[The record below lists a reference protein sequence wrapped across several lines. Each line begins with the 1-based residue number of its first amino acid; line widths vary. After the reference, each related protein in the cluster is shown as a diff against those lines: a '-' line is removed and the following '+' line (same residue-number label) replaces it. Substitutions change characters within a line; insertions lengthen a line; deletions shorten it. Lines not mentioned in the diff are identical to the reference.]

1 VASPGCSGGRDG
13 TTPQPWIARAG
24 RSVLAAVQTMGEA
37 GEPRDWKH
45 TLNLP
50 RTDFPMKGNLLQ
62 LEPRLLARWE
72 AEGTWKALLH
82 ANREK
87 PRFLFH
93 DGPPY
98 ANGHIHAGTALNKV
112 LKDVVVK
119 FQNMSGRLCD
129 YIPGWDCHGLPIERA
144 VEKLLKDEKVDRR
157 TLSREEFLLRC
168 RAYAQEFV
176 DIQRSEFKRLGLFA
190 DWATPYL
197 TLAFAYE
204 AAEIREL
211 ASVARRGLLYRKKKA
226 VYWCVTDQTA
236 LAEADIEYADHK
248 SPSIYVAFRTEAAEG
263 PLGKNA
269 RREAMASVF
278 PFLRGRA
285 VDLAIWTTTPWTL
298 PANLAIAVHPE
309 LDYVFYDL
317 GQRVV
322 VVAKDLLPRL
332 LSEIA
337 PEQMEVR
344 TLKAQGAEL
353 SAAALVDPT
362 RILGFAAGRE
372 LEGFAYRHPFAP
384 RQGRVVLGEHVTLD
398 QGTGLVHTAP
408 GHGAEDYAVGE
419 AYGLDAYN
427 PVLADGRFDDTV
439 QPPELKGVRVFA
451 ANPRIE
457 QLLVEKGVLL
467 NRPGESITHSYPH
480 CDRCKN
486 PIIFRATPQWFVAL
500 DRPMD
505 GGGGRSL
512 RAEALQQI
520 DQAVQWIPDWG
531 KQRIRGMLENRPDWT
546 LSRQRTWGVPIPVAL
561 CAACGEGLVRPE
573 MMDKVADAV
582 ALEGAGAWYRLPLEH
597 FLPEPPACAGCGGKD
612 WTKGTDILDVWFD
625 SACSFAAVMEPRY
638 GPGPVD
644 LYLEGTDQHRG
655 WFHSSLLVS
664 VATRDRAP
672 YRQVV
677 TCGFVVDGEGR
688 KMSKSVGNVVAPD
701 KIISQYGAEVLRLWV
716 AASDYR
722 DDIRLSDGILKSLAE
737 GYRKI
742 RNTLRYAL
750 SNLADFDLSRDAVGH
765 AELLPLD
772 AWAQGRLDE
781 LVVRVRRA
789 YESYEFHLVF
799 HAVVDFC
806 GNDLSALYFD
816 ISKDRLYTWKTDG
829 QPRRS
834 GQTVLHHVARDLLRL
849 LAPVMSF
856 TAEEA
861 WSFLPGAP
869 TPSVFLAGLPEV
881 TRRMPAE
888 LAERFERLFAVRSVV
903 QKQLEV
909 ARRDKV
915 IGASLEA
922 KVLLHAEVA
931 DREFLAR
938 HLADL
943 PGLFIVSQ
951 VELVEKET
959 KGMQRFAAAG
969 QRETLGIE
977 VHPADGAKCP
987 RCWTYAVEVAVGAP
1001 VCNKCR
1007 AALG

>member
-1 VASPGCSGGRDG
+1 MGD
-13 TTPQPWIARAG
+13 
-24 RSVLAAVQTMGEA
+24 AA
-37 GEPRDWKH
+37 EPRDWKH

-62 LEPRLLARWE
+62 LEPRLLERWNE
-72 AEGTWKALLH
+72 EGTWKALLL
-82 ANREK
+82 ANQGK

-112 LKDVVVK
+112 LKDMVVK

-129 YIPGWDCHGLPIERA
+129 FIPGWDCHGLPIERA
-144 VEKLLKDEKVDRR
+144 VEKRLKDEKVDRR
-157 TLSREEFLLRC
+157 TLSREDFLLRC
-168 RAYAQEFV
+168 RTYAQEFI
-176 DIQRSEFKRLGLFA
+176 DIQRTEFRRLGLFA
-190 DWATPYL
+190 DWDTPYT

-211 ASVARRGLLYRKKKA
+211 ARVARRGLLYRKKKA
-226 VYWCVTDQTA
+226 VYWCFVDQTA
-236 LAEADIEYADHK
+236 LAEADIEYADHE
-248 SPSIYVAFRTEAAEG
+248 SPSVYVAFRTEAAQG
-263 PLGKNA
+263 ALGRNA
-269 RREAMASVF
+269 RPEAMASVF
-278 PFLRGRA
+278 PFLSGKT
-285 VDLAIWTTTPWTL
+285 VDLVIWTTTPWTL

-309 LDYVFYDL
+309 LEYVFYDL
-317 GQRVV
+317 GSRVV

-332 LSEIA
+332 LAEIA

-344 TLKAQGAEL
+344 TLQAQGAEL
-353 SAAALVDPT
+353 SAAALVDAT
-362 RILGFAAGRE
+362 RILGFASGRE
-372 LEGFAYRHPFAP
+372 LEGFAYLHPFVP
-384 RQGRVVLGEHVTLD
+384 RQGRVVLGEHVTLE

-419 AYGLDAYN
+419 AYGLEAYN
-427 PVLADGRFDDTV
+427 PVLADGRYDGTV
-439 QPPELKGVRVFA
+439 QPPTLKGVRVFD
-451 ANPRIE
+451 ANPAIV
-457 QLLVEKGVLL
+457 QLLVDKGVLL
-467 NRPGESITHSYPH
+467 NRPGETIAHSYPH
-480 CDRCKN
+480 HDRCGN

-500 DRPMD
+500 DRPMEGGD
-505 GGGGRSL
+505 GHSL
-512 RAEALQQI
+512 RAAALKQI
-520 DQAVQWIPDWG
+520 DEAVEWIPDWG

-546 LSRQRTWGVPIPVAL
+546 LSRQRTWGVPLPVAL
-561 CAACGEGLVRPE
+561 CEACGEGLVSAE
-573 MMDKVADAV
+573 MMDRVAEAV

-597 FLPEPPACAGCGGKD
+597 FLPTLPPCPGCGKTA

-677 TCGFVVDGEGR
+677 TCGFVVDGQGR
-688 KMSKSVGNVVAPD
+688 KMSKSVGNVVPPE

-750 SNLADFDLSRDAVGH
+750 SNLSDFEYHRDAVGQS
-765 AELLPLD
+765 ELLPLD

-789 YESYEFHLVF
+789 YQAYEFHVVF

-816 ISKDRLYTWKTDG
+816 ISKDRLYTWKSDG

-834 GQTVLHHVARDLLRL
+834 GQTVLYQVARDLLRL
-849 LAPVMSF
+849 LAPIMSF

-861 WSFLPGAP
+861 WSFLPGAA
-869 TPSVFLAGLPEV
+869 TPSVFLAGLPE
-881 TRRMPAE
+881 TTHRMPAE
-888 LAERFERLFAVRSVV
+888 LSERFERLFSVRSAV
-903 QKQLEV
+903 QKQLEA

-922 KVLLHAEVA
+922 KVLLHAEAA
-931 DREFLAR
+931 DKEFLAR
-938 HLADL
+938 HLAEL

-951 VELVEKET
+951 VELLDAPAEDMHRVS
-959 KGMQRFAAAG
+959 GGG
-969 QRETLGIE
+969 QHETLGIA
-977 VHPADGAKCP
+977 VRPADGAKCP
-987 RCWTYAVEVAVGAP
+987 RCWTYAVEVAAGAP
-1001 VCNKCR
+1001 VCNKCQ

>member
-1 VASPGCSGGRDG
+1 
-13 TTPQPWIARAG
+13 
-24 RSVLAAVQTMGEA
+24 MGEA

-50 RTDFPMKGNLLQ
+50 RTNFPMKGNLLA
-62 LEPRLLARWE
+62 LEPRMLARWAE
-72 AEGTWKALLH
+72 EGTWKSLLRGN
-82 ANREK
+82 AQK

-98 ANGHIHAGTALNKV
+98 ANGAPHAGTALNKV
-112 LKDVVVK
+112 LKDFVVK

-144 VEKLLKDEKVDRR
+144 VEKRLKDEKVDRR
-157 TLSREEFLLRC
+157 TLSREDFRLRC
-168 RAYAQEFV
+168 RAHAQEFI
-176 DIQRSEFKRLGLFA
+176 DIQRTEFKRLGLFA
-190 DWATPYL
+190 DWDTPYT

-204 AAEIREL
+204 AQEIREL
-211 ASVARRGLLYRKKKA
+211 ARVARRGLLYRKKKA
-226 VYWCVTDQTA
+226 VYWCFTDQTA
-236 LAEADIEYADHK
+236 LAEADIEYADHT

-263 PLGKNA
+263 PLRAHA
-269 RREAMASVF
+269 RPEALATVF

-309 LDYVFYDL
+309 LEYVFYDL
-317 GQRVV
+317 GPRVV
-322 VVAKDLLPRL
+322 VVAKDLLSRL
-332 LSEIA
+332 LGEVA

-353 SAAALVDPT
+353 SAAALVEPA
-362 RILGFAAGRE
+362 RILGFASGLE

-384 RQGRVVLGEHVTLD
+384 RQGRVVLGEHVTLE

-419 AYGLDAYN
+419 AYGLEAYN

-439 QPPELKGVRVFA
+439 QPPELKGVRVFD
-451 ANPRIE
+451 ANSRIV

-480 CDRCKN
+480 HDRCKN

-500 DRPMD
+500 DRPME
-505 GGGGRSL
+505 GGPGLSL
-512 RAEALQQI
+512 RTAALRQV
-520 DQAVQWIPDWG
+520 DSAVRWVPDWG

-561 CAACGEGLVRPE
+561 CASCGEGLVNPE
-573 MMDKVADAV
+573 MMDRVADAV
-582 ALEGAGAWYRLPLEH
+582 AAEGADAWYRLPLER
-597 FLPEPPACAGCGGKD
+597 FLPAPPPCARCGGQG
-612 WTKGTDILDVWFD
+612 WTKETDILDVWFD

-664 VATRDRAP
+664 VATRDCAP
-672 YRQVV
+672 YREVI
-677 TCGFVVDGEGR
+677 THGFVVDGDGR
-688 KMSKSVGNVVAPD
+688 KMSKSLGNVVGPE
-701 KIISQYGAEVLRLWV
+701 KIIAQYGAEVLRLWV
-716 AASDYR
+716 ASSDYR

-750 SNLADFDLSRDAVGH
+750 SNLADFDPGRDAVGD

-781 LVVRVRRA
+781 LVVRIRRA
-789 YESYEFHLVF
+789 YEAYEFHLVF

-806 GNDLSALYFD
+806 GSDLSALYFD

-829 QPRRS
+829 HPRRS
-834 GQTVLHHVARDLLRL
+834 GQTVLYHVARDLLRL

-861 WSFLPGAP
+861 WAFLPGVP
-869 TPSVFLAGLPEV
+869 TSSVFLAGFPEV

-888 LAERFERLFAVRSVV
+888 LAERFARLFAVRSAV
-903 QKQLEV
+903 QKLLEE

-922 KVLLHAEVA
+922 KVLLHAEAA
-931 DREFLAR
+931 DKEFLAR
-938 HLADL
+938 HLVEL

-951 VELVEKET
+951 VELLDAAT
-959 KGMQRFAAAG
+959 DRMQRVPASAQA
-969 QRETLGIE
+969 ETLGIE
-977 VHPADGAKCP
+977 VRPADGAKCP
-987 RCWTYAVEVAVGAP
+987 RCWTYAVEVAAGAP
-1001 VCNKCR
+1001 VCNKCQ

>member
-1 VASPGCSGGRDG
+1 MGD
-13 TTPQPWIARAG
+13 
-24 RSVLAAVQTMGEA
+24 AA
-37 GEPRDWKH
+37 EPRDWKH

-72 AEGTWKALLH
+72 EEGTWKALLS
-82 ANREK
+82 ANRDK

-119 FQNMSGRLCD
+119 FQNMAGRLCD
-129 YIPGWDCHGLPIERA
+129 FIPGWDCHGLPIERA
-144 VEKLLKDEKVDRR
+144 VEKRLKDEKVDRR
-157 TLSREEFLLRC
+157 TLSREDFLLRC
-168 RAYAQEFV
+168 RAYAQEFI
-176 DIQRSEFKRLGLFA
+176 DIQRAEFKRLGLFA
-190 DWATPYL
+190 DWETPYT
-197 TLAFAYE
+197 TLAFGYE

-211 ASVARRGLLYRKKKA
+211 ARVARRGLLYRKKKA
-226 VYWCVTDQTA
+226 VYWCFVDQTA
-236 LAEADIEYADHK
+236 LAEADIEYADHE
-248 SPSIYVAFRTEAAEG
+248 SPSVYVAFRTEEAVGA
-263 PLGKNA
+263 LGKHT
-269 RREAMASVF
+269 RPEAMAAVF
-278 PFLRGRA
+278 PFLRGKT
-285 VDLAIWTTTPWTL
+285 VDLVIWTTTPWTL

-309 LDYVFYDL
+309 LEYVFYDL
-317 GQRVV
+317 GSRVV
-322 VVAKDLLPRL
+322 VVAKDLLARL
-332 LSEIA
+332 LGEIA
-337 PEQMEVR
+337 PEQMELR
-344 TLKAQGAEL
+344 TLQAQGAEL
-353 SAAALVDPT
+353 RAAALVDPT
-362 RILGFAAGRE
+362 RILGFATGRE

-384 RQGRVVLGEHVTLD
+384 RQGRVVLGEHVTLE

-408 GHGAEDYAVGE
+408 GDGAEDYAVGE
-419 AYGLDAYN
+419 AYGLEAYN
-427 PVLADGRFDDTV
+427 PVLADGRFDATV
-439 QPPELKGVRVFA
+439 QPPELKGVRVFD
-451 ANPRIE
+451 ANPAIV
-457 QLLVEKGVLL
+457 QLLVDKGVLL

-480 CDRCKN
+480 HDRCGN
-486 PIIFRATPQWFVAL
+486 AIIFRATPQWFVAL

-505 GGGGRSL
+505 GGDGRSL
-512 RAEALQQI
+512 RASALQQI
-520 DQAVQWIPDWG
+520 DEAVKWIPEWG

-561 CAACGEGLVRPE
+561 CDTCGEGLVSPE
-573 MMDKVADAV
+573 MMDRVADAV
-582 ALEGAGAWYRLPLEH
+582 AKEGVDAWYRLPLEG
-597 FLPEPPACAGCGGKD
+597 FLPEPPACTGCGGEA

-677 TCGFVVDGEGR
+677 TCGFVVDGQGR
-688 KMSKSVGNVVAPD
+688 KMSKSVGNTVPPE
-701 KIISQYGAEVLRLWV
+701 KIIAQYGAEVLRLWV
-716 AASDYR
+716 AASDYH
-722 DDIRLSDGILKSLAE
+722 DDIRLSDGILKSLSE

-750 SNLADFDLSRDAVGH
+750 SNLSDFDAVRDEVPE
-765 AELLPLD
+765 AEWLPLD
-772 AWAQGRLDE
+772 AWAQGRMDE
-781 LVVRVRRA
+781 LEVRVRRA
-789 YESYEFHLVF
+789 YEAYEFHLVF

-829 QPRRS
+829 LPRRS
-834 GQTVLHHVARDLLRL
+834 GQTALYRLARDLLRL
-849 LAPVMSF
+849 LAPIMSF

-869 TPSVFLAGLPEV
+869 SSSVFLAGLPEA

-888 LAERFERLFAVRSVV
+888 LGERYERLFSVRSAV
-903 QKQLEV
+903 QKQLEA

-922 KVLLHAEVA
+922 KVLLHPEEA

-938 HLADL
+938 HLAEL

-951 VELVEKET
+951 VELLQEAT
-959 KGMQRFAAAG
+959 AGMHRADGTSQHEA
-969 QRETLGIE
+969 LGIE
-977 VHPADGAKCP
+977 VRPADGAKCP
-987 RCWTYAVEVAVGAP
+987 RCWTYAVEVAAGAP
-1001 VCNKCR
+1001 VCNKCQL
-1007 AALG
+1007 ALG

>member
-1 VASPGCSGGRDG
+1 MGE
-13 TTPQPWIARAG
+13 
-24 RSVLAAVQTMGEA
+24 GEA

-50 RTDFPMKGNLLQ
+50 RTDFPMKGNLVA
-62 LEPRLLARWE
+62 LEPRLLAQWE
-72 AEGTWKALLH
+72 EQGTWKALLA
-82 ANREK
+82 ANRDK

-98 ANGHIHAGTALNKV
+98 ANGHLHAGTALNKV
-112 LKDVVVK
+112 LKDFVVK
-119 FQNMSGRLCD
+119 FQNMSGHLCD
-129 YIPGWDCHGLPIERA
+129 FIPGWDCHGLPIERA
-144 VEKLLKDEKVDRR
+144 VEKRLKDEKVDRR
-157 TLSREEFLLRC
+157 TLSREDFLGRC
-168 RAYAQEFV
+168 RAYAQEFI

-190 DWATPYL
+190 DWDTPYT

-211 ASVARRGLLYRKKKA
+211 ARVARRGLLYRKKKA
-226 VYWCVTDQTA
+226 VYWCFTDQTA
-236 LAEADIEYADHK
+236 LAEADIEYADRT
-248 SPSIYVAFRTEAAEG
+248 SPSIYVAFATEAAQG
-263 PLGKNA
+263 PLG
-269 RREAMASVF
+269 RHGRPEAMASVF
-278 PFLRGRA
+278 SFLAGRQ

-298 PANLAIAVHPE
+298 PANLAVAVHPE

-322 VVAKDLLPRL
+322 VVAKDLLARL
-332 LSEIA
+332 LGEVA

-344 TLKAQGAEL
+344 TLRAQGAEL
-353 SAAALVDPT
+353 SAAALIDPS
-362 RILGFAAGRE
+362 RILGFASGRE
-372 LEGFAYRHPFAP
+372 LEGFAYRHPFIA
-384 RQGRVVLGEHVTLD
+384 RQGRVVLGEHVTLE

-427 PVLADGRFDDTV
+427 PVLADGRYDETV
-439 QPPELKGVRVFA
+439 QPPELKGVRVFD
-451 ANPRIE
+451 ANPRIVA
-457 QLLVEKGVLL
+457 LLVEKGVLL
-467 NRPGESITHSYPH
+467 NRPGETVTHSYPH
-480 CDRCKN
+480 HDRCQQ

-505 GGGGRSL
+505 GGPLSL
-512 RAEALQQI
+512 RAEALKEV
-520 DQAVQWIPDWG
+520 DETVKWIPDWG

-546 LSRQRTWGVPIPVAL
+546 LSRQRSWGVPIPVGV
-561 CAACGEGLVRPE
+561 CASCGQGLVNPE

-582 ALEGAGAWYRLPLEH
+582 AQEGAGAWYRLPLES
-597 FLPEPPACAGCGGKD
+597 FLSKPPPCPGCGAES

-664 VATRDRAP
+664 TATRDRAP
-672 YRQVV
+672 YRQVL
-677 TCGFVVDGEGR
+677 THGFVVDGEGR
-688 KMSKSVGNVVAPD
+688 KMSKSVGNVVPPE
-701 KIISQYGAEVLRLWV
+701 KIIAQYGAEVLRLWV
-716 AASDYR
+716 ASSDYR

-750 SNLADFDLSRDAVGH
+750 SNLADFDPVRHAVAD

-781 LVVRVRRA
+781 LAVRVRHA
-789 YESYEFHLVF
+789 YEAYEFHLVF
-799 HAVVDFC
+799 HAIVDFC
-806 GNDLSALYFD
+806 GTDLSALYFD

-829 QPRRS
+829 LPRRS
-834 GQTVLHHVARDLLRL
+834 GQTVLYHVARDLLRL

-869 TPSVFLAGLPEV
+869 AASVFLAGLPEV

-888 LAERFERLFAVRSVV
+888 LAERFERLFAVRSAV
-903 QKQLEV
+903 QKQLEA
-909 ARRDKV
+909 ARRDKI

-922 KVLLHAEVA
+922 KVLLHAEA
-931 DREFLAR
+931 SDQEFLAR
-938 HLADL
+938 HLAEL

-951 VELVEKET
+951 VELVDRDTE
-959 KGMQRFAAAG
+959 GMQRMPSAG
-969 QRETLGIE
+969 QRESLGIE
-977 VHPADGAKCP
+977 VRPADGAKCP
-987 RCWTYAVEVAVGAP
+987 RCWTYAIEVADGAA
-1001 VCNKCR
+1001 VCHKCQ

>member
-1 VASPGCSGGRDG
+1 MGD
-13 TTPQPWIARAG
+13 
-24 RSVLAAVQTMGEA
+24 AA
-37 GEPRDWKH
+37 EPRDWKH

-50 RTDFPMKGNLLQ
+50 RTDFPMKGNLLA

-72 AEGTWKALLH
+72 AEGTWQALKE
-82 ANREK
+82 ANAHK

-98 ANGHIHAGTALNKV
+98 ANGHLHAGTALNKV
-112 LKDVVVK
+112 LKDFAVK
-119 FQNMSGRLCD
+119 LQNMSGRLCD
-129 YIPGWDCHGLPIERA
+129 FIPGWDCHGLPIERA
-144 VEKLLKDEKVDRR
+144 VEKRLRDEKVDRR
-157 TLSREEFLLRC
+157 TLSREDFLGRC
-168 RAYAQEFV
+168 RAYAQEYI
-176 DIQRSEFKRLGLFA
+176 DIQRAEFKRLGIFA
-190 DWATPYL
+190 DWEIPYT

-204 AAEIREL
+204 AEEIRQL
-211 ASVARRGLLYRKKKA
+211 ARVARRGLLYRKKKA
-226 VYWCVTDQTA
+226 VYWCFTDQTA
-236 LAEADIEYADHK
+236 LAEADIEYQDRT

-263 PLGKNA
+263 PLGKGA
-269 RREAMASVF
+269 RRESLSQAF
-278 PFLRGRA
+278 GFLRGRA

-298 PANLAIAVHPE
+298 PANLAIAVHPDLE
-309 LDYVFYDL
+309 YVFYDL
-317 GQRVV
+317 GPRVV
-322 VVAKDLLPRL
+322 VVAKDLLAKL
-332 LSEIA
+332 LGDIA

-344 TLKAQGAEL
+344 TLKAHGAEV
-353 SAAALVDPT
+353 SAAALVDPA
-362 RILGFAAGRE
+362 RILGYAAGRE
-372 LEGFAYRHPFAP
+372 LEGFAYRHPFVA
-384 RQGRVVLGEHVTLD
+384 RQGRVVLGEHVTLE

-419 AYGLDAYN
+419 AYGLEAYN
-427 PVLADGRFDDTV
+427 PVLADGRFDETV
-439 QPPELKGVRVFA
+439 QPPELKGVRVFD
-451 ANPRIE
+451 ANPRIVA
-457 QLLVEKGVLL
+457 LLQEKGVLL

-505 GGGGRSL
+505 GATGLSL
-512 RAEALQQI
+512 RAEALKAV
-520 DQAVQWIPDWG
+520 DQAVEWIPEWG
-531 KQRIRGMLENRPDWT
+531 KQRIRGMLEGRPDWT
-546 LSRQRTWGVPIPVAL
+546 LSRQRTWGVPLPVAL
-561 CAACGEGLVRPE
+561 CTTCGEGLVSPE
-573 MMDKVADAV
+573 LMERVADAV
-582 ALEGAGAWYRLPLEH
+582 ETEGEGAWYRLPLEH
-597 FLPEPPACAGCGGKD
+597 FLPQPPPCAACQGQG

-644 LYLEGTDQHRG
+644 LYLEGSDQHRG

-672 YRQVV
+672 YREVL
-677 TCGFVVDGEGR
+677 THGFVVDGEGR
-688 KMSKSVGNVVAPD
+688 KMSKSLGNVVSPD
-701 KIISQYGAEVLRLWV
+701 KMISQYGAEVLRLWV
-716 AASDYR
+716 ASSDYR

-750 SNLADFDLSRDAVGH
+750 SNLADFDLSKQAV
-765 AELLPLD
+765 ERTQLLPLD
-772 AWAQGRLDE
+772 AWAQARLDE

-789 YESYEFHLVF
+789 YEAYEFHLVF

-834 GQTVLHHVARDLLRL
+834 GQTVLYHVARDLLRL

-869 TPSVFLAGLPEV
+869 TPSVFLAGFPDA
-881 TRRMPAE
+881 THRMPAE
-888 LAERFERLFAVRSVV
+888 LGERFERLFAVRSLV
-903 QKQLEV
+903 QKQLEA
-909 ARRDKV
+909 ARRDKA

-922 KVLLHAEVA
+922 KVLLHPEAS
-931 DREFLAR
+931 DREFLGR
-938 HLADL
+938 HLAEL

-951 VELVEKET
+951 VELLERET
-959 KGMQRFAAAG
+959 PGMQRIPTG
-969 QRETLGIE
+969 RQTETLGIE
-977 VHPADGAKCP
+977 VRPADGAKCP
-987 RCWTYAVEVAVGAP
+987 RCWTYAVEVARGEP
-1001 VCNKCR
+1001 VCRKCQ